1 VLKFERSSEQGEH
14 KKVEIN
20 TLLVAGLDLWR
31 WSACEWGAGCFLPP
45 TVATDSTSCSTEQT
59 YSTGSTSNST
69 QRSIIGTHEKY
80 QQLSK

>member
-59 YSTGSTSNST
+59 YSTGSTSNSA